1 MNIYEVDWRIRP
13 RANGRVQNVVLTTYC
28 LNGSD
33 LLMAAS
39 LGFEPRKR
47 PGPDAV
53 YREIALPRETA
64 RSFMWLPREDSNS
77 VKGFASR
84 GRSLK

>member
-13 RANGRVQNVVLTTYC
+13 RANGQVQNVVLTTYC

-39 LGFEPRKR
+39 LGFEPRKS
-47 PGPDAV
+47 P
-53 YREIALPRETA
+53 
-64 RSFMWLPREDSNS
+64 
-77 VKGFASR
+77 
-84 GRSLK
+84 